1 MSKILEQALERA
13 KALPDSRQDEIGEM
27 ILDVV
32 DQDQSDMRLTAAQ
45 QDEVRRRLGEPRP
58 VFATDEQVKAL
69 FRRFAD

>member
-13 KALPDSRQDEIGEM
+13 RTLPGSRQDEIGEM

-45 QDEVRRRLGEPRP
+45 QEEVRRRMGEPRP
-58 VFATDEQVKAL
+58 VFATDEQIEAL
-69 FRRFAD
+69 FRSFAV

>member
-1 MSKILEQALERA
+1 MSEILKQALERA

-32 DQDQSDMRLTAAQ
+32 DQDQSDIRLTAAQ
-45 QDEVRRRLGEPRP
+45 REEVRRRMHEPRP
-58 VFATDEQVKAL
+58 VFATDEQVEAL

>member
-45 QDEVRRRLGEPRP
+45 QEEIRRRMGEPRP
-58 VFATDEQVKAL
+58 VFATDEQVEAL